1 MSWFFNIFTRAKAS
15 DAPTVRAEPG
25 SEERMGASP
34 AGRAVELFAQ
44 CAAKGNARSEQVWLK
59 EFVRGMQGIEQS
71 CATRAWLEAVDR
83 QEFCLDATDKGIQ
96 GARLALVVDSNKPKI
111 VNVRTLWADFVVV
124 AVVDNEWDMSLWAQ
138 RTRWFKIIL
147 DYGWKPDTGKR
158 VTSTDKREKALAYVQ
173 RTARQHAWARDL
185 LLEYLVLNPST
196 AQTMQAMFEGHP
208 SSSLHFVTALA
219 GIALRMQH
227 PSPAPLAV
235 QWHQQAHAAWP
246 EEMTQIEAT
255 MQVQAMMEGT
265 TLETTARIAASMEI
279 GNNGYS
285 AFLPFF
291 GESIHAVIQ
300 HCVSMRTETVAL
312 PALD

>member
-1 MSWFFNIFTRAKAS
+1 MSWFFNIFTRSKAS
-15 DAPTVRAEPG
+15 DAPAVRAEPG
-25 SEERMGASP
+25 REERMGASP

-44 CAAKGNARSEQVWLK
+44 CATKGNARSEQVWLK
-59 EFVRGMQGIEQS
+59 KFVRGMQGIEQS

-83 QEFCLDATDKGIQ
+83 QEFHLDATDKVIHRAKLG
-96 GARLALVVDSNKPKI
+96 LVVDSKPQ
-111 VNVRTLWADFVVV
+111 VLNVRTLWGDFVVV
-124 AVVDNEWDMSLWAQ
+124 AVVDNDWDMSLWSQ
-138 RTRWFKIIL
+138 RTRWFKTIL
-147 DYGWKPDTGKR
+147 NYVWKQDTGKR
-158 VTSTDKREKALAYVQ
+158 VTSTQKREKALAYAQ
-173 RTARQHAWARDL
+173 CMARQHAWARDL
-185 LLEYLVLNPST
+185 LLEYLVLNPAT
-196 AQTMQAMFEGHP
+196 AHTMEGMFEGHP
-208 SSSLHFVTALA
+208 SSSVHFVTALA

-227 PSPAPLAV
+227 PHPAPLAV
-235 QWHQQAHAAWP
+235 QWHQQAHAVWP